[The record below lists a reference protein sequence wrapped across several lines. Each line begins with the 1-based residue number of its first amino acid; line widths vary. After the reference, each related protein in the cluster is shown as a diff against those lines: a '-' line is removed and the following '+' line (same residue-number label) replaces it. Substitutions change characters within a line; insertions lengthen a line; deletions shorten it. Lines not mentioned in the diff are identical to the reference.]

1 MPEPKALSVE
11 QREVLRR
18 ELAREDLAIY
28 TVVRMAREEVAVGHF
43 DTAVARLR
51 VDADKILMH
60 SQPLYDLITYQ
71 YN

>member
-1 MPEPKALSVE
+1 MPEPKALTVE
-11 QREVLRR
+11 QRETLRR
-18 ELAREDLAIY
+18 ELAREDLALY
-28 TVVRMAREEVAVGHF
+28 TVVLIAREEVAVEHF

-51 VDADKILMH
+51 VDADKIRMH